1 MSTKTVEMV
10 LEGRWV
16 TGDLA
21 YAGGPRRLVDILNH
35 LDDGIAVLHNAEI
48 DGAQAAQELHRF
60 ESMQVN
66 LNSLLFAIPIGGDL
80 QQADAFERVPKV
92 PVEATLA
99 LPGYELTGSVY
110 LVPGADPEATH
121 MIGTRHF
128 VPMTGVTITCCAPGA
143 DSRERHVAVVNMA
156 RASLFAVRSRVSA
169 IA

>member
-1 MSTKTVEMV
+1 MEMV

-16 TGDLA
+16 TGDLS

-35 LDDGIAVLHNAEI
+35 LDLGIAVLHNAEI
-48 DGAQAAQELHRF
+48 DGAQTAQQPERF

-92 PVEATLA
+92 PVEATVA

-121 MIGTRHF
+121 MIGTRSF
-128 VPMTGVTITCCAPGA
+128 VPMTGVTITCYGPQG
-143 DSRERHVAVVNMA
+143 DSRQRHVAVVNMA
-156 RASLFAVRSRVSA
+156 RATLFAVRSRVPA